1 MRTLLTL
8 AWWTLMTPVAALLTL
23 PYAAVTGDSNFLY
36 RVGMWVVGMGIR
48 LAGIR
53 VEILG
58 RERLDPKQTYIFMSN
73 HVSNIDPPVLI
84 PLVPGRTSVLVKKE
98 LFRIPILGY
107 AMGVARMVPVDRHN
121 RDAAIASV
129 ERAATVM
136 NKGLNMMVFP
146 EGTRSYDG
154 KLLPFKK
161 GPFYLAME
169 TGVPVIPMTIVGS
182 HELWPK
188 GRFGITKGTVT
199 VVFHDPVD
207 PQKFSDREALI
218 TAVRSKIE
226 SALPEHQRGGSQDT

>member
-1 MRTLLTL
+1 MLRALIAMTFWALFVPVGALITFPWTFLTGN
-8 AWWTLMTPVAALLTL
+8 A
-23 PYAAVTGDSNFLY
+23 DFLY
-36 RVGMWVVGMGIR
+36 RTAMWLAWTGVR
-48 LAGIR
+48 LTGVR
-53 VEILG
+53 VEIRG
-58 RERLDPKQTYIFMSN
+58 REHFDPKLTYIYMCNHTSNLDPPI
-73 HVSNIDPPVLI
+73 VVPII
-84 PLVPGRTSVLVKKE
+84 PRRTSVLVKKE
-98 LFRIPILGY
+98 LFRVPLVGRAMRLGDL
-107 AMGVARMVPVDRHN
+107 VPVDRAN

-188 GRFGITKGTVT
+188 GHFGITKGTVT
-199 VVFHDPVD
+199 VVFHEPIDPR
-207 PQKFSDREALI
+207 QFSDRETLI
-218 TAVRSKIE
+218 AAVRAKIE
-226 SALPEHQRGGSQDT
+226 SALPEQQKG